1 MKKRKKIKKKALS
14 QCQRPRVKVASSPLD
29 GDAKK
34 KEEEEEEEEEE
45 EKGLMYTKL
54 QAQEDNHIHM
64 SQFHNTHLVLENPN
78 HC

>member
-1 MKKRKKIKKKALS
+1 MKTRKKIKKKALS

-34 KEEEEEEEEEE
+34 KEEEEEEE
-45 EKGLMYTKL
+45 KGLLYTKL

>member
-34 KEEEEEEEEEE
+34 KEEEEEEE
-45 EKGLMYTKL
+45 KGLMYTKL